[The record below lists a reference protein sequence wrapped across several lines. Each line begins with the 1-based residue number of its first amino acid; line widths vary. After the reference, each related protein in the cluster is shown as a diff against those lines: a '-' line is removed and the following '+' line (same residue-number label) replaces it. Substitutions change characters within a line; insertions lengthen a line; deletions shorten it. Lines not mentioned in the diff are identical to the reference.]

1 MKHFLRRYRQ
11 NSLFIWLLLS
21 RIDVVVKEMVKVPKI
36 NDGGD
41 GKEQIKFCEPHKL
54 TAHQRQ
60 YIGKRLHMLLKI
72 NMARHRHKIRT
83 KRGTVGFEKKIWNRI
98 PIKKDGKIFY
108 MIPYTVLSPYDQK
121 SAALLVEV
129 MLSIHKSTCIRF
141 VSEQEQTATS
151 AEKKPRETCMKRRIV
166 MHELLH
172 ILGLHHEHQR
182 RQRSQY
188 IDLNMDNVR
197 EGKERNFRVE
207 NDEQSWGLP
216 YDYDSIMNY
225 RSNQFAKNMDSL
237 VIRVRNGTSICQT
250 FFGSHRH
257 ASEMDFLLINV
268 LYNCSGVHKMVDEFI
283 KRNLRGIRRHHRN
296 KKRQKLLKKLEKL
309 LKGKEGGKRKEKEEE
324 KKG

>member
-1 MKHFLRRYRQ
+1 MKHFLRRHRQ

-54 TAHQRQ
+54 TAQQRQ

-129 MLSIHKSTCIRF
+129 MLSIHKRCHSVIGRHSGKNLLTLQ
-141 VSEQEQTATS
+141 VSEQEQTTTS

-182 RQRSQY
+182 RQRSEY

-237 VIRVRNGTSICQT
+237 VIRVRNGTSICQ
-250 FFGSHRH
+250 
-257 ASEMDFLLINV
+257 
-268 LYNCSGVHKMVDEFI
+268 
-283 KRNLRGIRRHHRN
+283 GIRRHHRN

-309 LKGKEGGKRKEKEEE
+309 LKGKEGVKRKVKEEE